1 MEVCASWAISRA
13 TRMAMIW
20 GLVEMVDAAEVESLW
35 TAACFPS
42 PCNQWWRHIT
52 ELYNFIVLID
62 DIFKCY
68 LDFYPKIYNDDS
80 KFQC

>member
-1 MEVCASWAISRA
+1 MVEVCASWAISRA

-42 PCNQWWRHIT
+42 PCKMWISGDVTLQNCIT
-52 ELYNFIVLID
+52 L
-62 DIFKCY
+62 
-68 LDFYPKIYNDDS
+68 
-80 KFQC
+80 